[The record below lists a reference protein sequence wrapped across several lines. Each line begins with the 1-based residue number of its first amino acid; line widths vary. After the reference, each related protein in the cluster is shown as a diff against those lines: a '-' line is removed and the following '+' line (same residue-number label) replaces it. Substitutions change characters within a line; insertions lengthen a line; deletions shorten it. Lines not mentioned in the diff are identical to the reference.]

1 MAMYGILGY
10 PLGHSFSKGWFEA
23 KGYEFQNFEFA
34 EVEGFVEAMPEELN
48 GFSVT
53 IPHKQNII
61 PFLDRL
67 DSVAAEVGAVNCVRR
82 REGQL
87 EGFNTDV
94 IGFGESL
101 APLLKDCHKRAAV
114 LGSGGAS
121 KAVVWALRSRGIEC
135 SVVSRTGDGYDYF
148 DPSRVDIIVNTT
160 PLGMYPKVEGFP
172 PIDYSEIREHT
183 ICYDLVYNP
192 GETVFMQLCRRRGAV
207 VIGGIEMLRIQA
219 EAALRLYE
227 E

>member
-1 MAMYGILGY
+1 MYGILGY

-23 KGYEFQNFEFA
+23 KGYEFENFECQS
-34 EVEGFVEAMPEELN
+34 VEQFMAKRPEGLV

-53 IPHKQNII
+53 IPHKEAII
-61 PFLDRL
+61 PFLD
-67 DSVAAEVGAVNCVRR
+67 SVERVASEVGAVNCVRL
-82 REGQL
+82 REGKL

-94 IGFGESL
+94 IGFRESIS
-101 APLLKDCHKRAAV
+101 PLLKEWHKRAAV

-121 KAVVWALRSRGIEC
+121 KAVVWALRSMGLEC
-135 SVVSRTGDGYDYF
+135 SVVSRKGDGYDYF
-148 DPSRVDIIVNTT
+148 DPSKVDVIVNTT
-160 PLGMYPKVEGFP
+160 PLGMFPKIDAFP

-192 GETVFMQLCRRRGAV
+192 GETLFLKLCRGRGAV
-207 VIGGIEMLRIQA
+207 VMGGIEMLRIQA